1 MERQYIAVEGV
12 IGVGKTCLAKF
23 LAERLGGRL
32 VLEEVEE
39 NPFLSSFYE
48 DRERFAFPA
57 QVFFLLS
64 RYRQQQQLA
73 RLDLFERTM
82 VSDYVFEKD
91 RIFASINLNEHE
103 WALYER
109 LAELFDARMVHP
121 DLVVY
126 LQASTETLMARIAQ
140 RGRVYERDMD
150 VAYIRALN
158 EAYNRFFFHYT
169 ASSLLVVNTSGMDF
183 EHREE
188 DLEDLLEQVRTPFKG
203 TRYYV
208 PMASLH
214 HGSHG

>member
-12 IGVGKTCLAKF
+12 IGVGKTSLATF

-32 VLEEVEE
+32 VLEKVEE
-39 NPFLSSFYE
+39 NPFLASFYE
-48 DRERFAFPA
+48 DRERFAFPT

-64 RYRQQQQLA
+64 RYRQQQQLG

-82 VSDYVFEKD
+82 VSDYIFEKD
-91 RIFASINLNEHE
+91 RIFASINLDEHE

-109 LAELFDARMVHP
+109 LAALFDARIVHP

-150 VAYIRALN
+150 VSYIRALN
-158 EAYNRFFFHYT
+158 EAYNHFFFHYT
-169 ASSLLVVNTSGMDF
+169 ASPLLVVNTSGMDL
-183 EHREE
+183 EHREAGVE
-188 DLEDLLEQVRTPFKG
+188 DLIEQVRTPFKG

-208 PMASLH
+208 PMVS
-214 HGSHG
+214 SQS